1 MKTTKTLIMV
11 ITCGLLTNCATI
23 IHGTRQD
30 ISFTSSPS
38 GAGVIINDQNKGAT
52 PIIVNLERKN
62 NYTVK
67 IQLAGYLPYETNI
80 VKKVD
85 GWIAGNIIFG
95 VIMGLVVDAATGGMY
110 KLTPEQI
117 SAELKNTTVLLQKGD
132 QIYII
137 VVMSADPSWEKIG
150 SLQNLSN

>member
-1 MKTTKTLIMV
+1 MRTTKTLIAV
-11 ITCGLLTNCATI
+11 VSCILLTNCATI

-30 ISFTSSPS
+30 ISFSSNPS
-38 GAGVIINDQNKGAT
+38 GADVMINDQNKGLT
-52 PIIVNLERKN
+52 PIVVNLERKN

-85 GWIAGNIIFG
+85 GWIVGNIIFG
-95 VIMGLVVDAATGGMY
+95 GIIGLVVDAATGGMY

-117 SAELKNTTVLLQKGD
+117 NGELKNGTVHLQKGD
-132 QIYII
+132 QIYIS

-150 SLQNLSN
+150 TLLPLSE